1 MSQKWRVLRIVLFC
15 SDVRVI
21 WALVHEIAVIFSN
34 YWITPFFSLPLWRI
48 SQRSI
53 PDKLFLTAK
62 KIAVNILLLYFT
74 QLFHGMNNKVIALLV
89 VCIAVVAAAG
99 CMGLPTGS
107 STSLQDTS
115 ANGNS
120 IRYPSDANMA
130 YTGSPATMPVPT
142 QALSLS
148 GSGTSIIETKIIK
161 TASLTLEVKDIP
173 GAVETLKSIAAQ
185 KGGYL
190 SSTNV
195 QKGYNDRL
203 TGSVVIRIPQ
213 TEFENALIGVKAIG
227 TVKSI
232 STQGQDVTE
241 EYVDLQA
248 QITSYQNQLAQYNA
262 IMKQS
267 TKIEDIIKV
276 QEQIDLVQTE
286 LNRLEGRLKYLNS
299 RIDLSTIT
307 VSLQEPEPVG
317 GESGHNFISTINE
330 GIAGFFGMI
339 DAIIIIF
346 LALLPLIILGGI
358 GYGIYRWRKGN
369 KPAVVPAELT
379 EKK

>member
-1 MSQKWRVLRIVLFC
+1 M
-15 SDVRVI
+15 
-21 WALVHEIAVIFSN
+21 N
-34 YWITPFFSLPLWRI
+34 Y
-48 SQRSI
+48 
-53 PDKLFLTAK
+53 
-62 KIAVNILLLYFT
+62 
-74 QLFHGMNNKVIALLV
+74 KVIALLV
-89 VCIAVVAAAG
+89 VCIAVVAATG
-99 CMGLPTGS
+99 CMGLSSGS
-107 STSLQDTS
+107 STSSQDSS

-120 IRYPSDANMA
+120 VRYPSEVKMA
-130 YTGSPATMPVPT
+130 YAGIPAPVPT
-142 QALSLS
+142 QALSKS

-213 TEFENALIGVKAIG
+213 AEFENALIGVRAIG

-276 QEQIDLVQTE
+276 QEQIDRVQTE

-317 GESGHNFISTINE
+317 GESGHNFVSTINE

-358 GYGIYRWRKGN
+358 GYGIYRWRKGK